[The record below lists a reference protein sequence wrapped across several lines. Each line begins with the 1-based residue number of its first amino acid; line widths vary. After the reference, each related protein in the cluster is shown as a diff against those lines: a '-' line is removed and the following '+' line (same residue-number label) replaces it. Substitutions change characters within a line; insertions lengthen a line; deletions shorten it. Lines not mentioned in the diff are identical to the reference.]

1 LRGAAVGDRGLSGG
15 NGPALACDGDSR
27 AMLGE
32 GDTVALPDDGDS
44 VALPD
49 DGDHGRAAGLAAGDA
64 PPGRLPAPARCAG
77 GSTEIPAQPAASA
90 AEVTIPASND
100 RSTCS
105 QSPDWGDVPDF
116 PPR

>member
-1 LRGAAVGDRGLSGG
+1 MPPLTATPTNTRPCRTRGSLRGAA
-15 NGPALACDGDSR
+15 A
-27 AMLGE
+27 
-32 GDTVALPDDGDS
+32 GDS

-49 DGDHGRAAGLAAGDA
+49 DGDRGRAAGLAAGDA

-100 RSTCS
+100 RFTCS
-105 QSPDWGDVPDF
+105 QSPDWVDVPDF